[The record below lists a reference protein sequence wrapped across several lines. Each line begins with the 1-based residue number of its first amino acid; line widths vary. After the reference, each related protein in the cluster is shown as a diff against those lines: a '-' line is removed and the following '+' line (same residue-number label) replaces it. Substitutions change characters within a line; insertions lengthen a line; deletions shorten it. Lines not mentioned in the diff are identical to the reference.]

1 VAALLADLGRSLLGA
16 LVAGV
21 LPGHYWA
28 RFVRRS
34 DGLAE
39 HLAYSAALSV
49 ALVPVAA
56 VALARLLG
64 SGVSLVVA
72 VAAIMIVAAS
82 GWLACRGRGP
92 GSGPPGPALPP
103 PRPIRDVRVLALLA
117 VALGVT
123 LAASIG
129 RPAPGWVLIV
139 IMAALVL
146 AGLLSQRAPAAETRK
161 APADQ
166 TPARAAAADQIPALA
181 APSLRNAGRDPGLRW
196 RGPVLAAVL
205 ALTAAL
211 SYTGVVWHDWPYL
224 RGEDQFS
231 HAVMTQQMLAH
242 GSYSSYLIYPPGFST
257 MSAVIC
263 RLTGLAPLQLFPVL
277 APALLLLTTLSAYA
291 LATRLWGWRYG
302 LAAAA
307 LGGLVLVGPYQSFA
321 GGLYPDLLSAF
332 FLMVMTVTALIG
344 LYQAPSLRS
353 GLLFCAVGGAVIWFH
368 SVNSLYLVLLVGTVV
383 LVCLPYLLLRGR
395 AGRALAK
402 ALALSLAGLAVVSLA
417 YAAYIYDLGTFFGG
431 DSTARATVDLDVNTQ
446 SVLKAS
452 DLLVWVGS
460 PVVWL
465 GVFGFAALAMM
476 TRRLKEPAQVL
487 AALTVLLWCVVM
499 YLGSRTAIDGFP
511 QRFERDVGAP
521 LNVLAALGTGIIVQS
536 LAGLRAR
543 WPGRL
548 PARLVPSGLVA
559 AALAVVAAAAVVIQV
574 GGNAVAD
581 SAPSREVLT
590 PAEAAAGRWLA
601 QHNTGGTIIST
612 PDLRRGV
619 TNRAVL
625 AMGGYVGLQSYELP
639 KLAHPRSL
647 PGTGIQQVLDS
658 RTVLSDPASCA
669 AAAVIGRD
677 DVRYIFVYWP
687 GTQANLAAFEHDP
700 AMYRQVFRNSEIVIY
715 APDLTGPQGSMT
727 YGVGCR
733 PSLSVN
739 PYSRARSPTARVWP
753 DLRDTAG
760 SQASAATAR
769 PT

>member
-1 VAALLADLGRSLLGA
+1 VAALLADLARSLLGA

-72 VAAIMIVAAS
+72 VAAIMIVAFS
-82 GWLACRGRGP
+82 GWLACRWRGP
-92 GSGPPGPALPP
+92 GSGPTGPALPP
-103 PRPIRDVRVLALLA
+103 PGPIRDDRVLALLA
-117 VALGVT
+117 VALGVA
-123 LAASIG
+123 LAGSFG
-129 RPAPGWVLIV
+129 VTAPGWVLIV
-139 IMAALVL
+139 ILAALVL
-146 AGLLSQRAPAAETRK
+146 AGLLSQRADPAQTRA

-166 TPARAAAADQIPALA
+166 MTRAAPAVVEA
-181 APSLRNAGRDPGLRW
+181 SCDPGVRW
-196 RGPVLAAVL
+196 RGPALAAVL

-231 HAVMTQQMLAH
+231 HAVMTQQMLTH

-257 MSAVIC
+257 MTAVIC

-395 AGRALAK
+395 AGRVLAK
-402 ALALSLAGLAVVSLA
+402 AVALSLAGLAVVSLA
-417 YAAYIYDLGTFFGG
+417 YAGYIYNLGTFFDQ
-431 DSTARATVDLDVNTQ
+431 DSSARATVDLDVNTQ

-476 TRRLKEPAQVL
+476 ARRLKEPAQVL

-521 LNVLAALGTGIIVQS
+521 LNLLAALGTGIIVQS
-536 LAGLRAR
+536 LAALRDR

-548 PARLVPSGLVA
+548 PARLVLSGLVA
-559 AALAVVAAAAVVIQV
+559 AALAVVAAAVVVIQV
-574 GGNAVAD
+574 GGNAAAD
-581 SAPSREVLT
+581 SATSREVLT
-590 PAEAAAGRWLA
+590 PAEAAAGSWLA

-658 RTVLSDPASCA
+658 RTVLSDPASCS
-669 AAAVIGRD
+669 AAAVIARD
-677 DVRYIFVYWP
+677 DVRYVFVYWP
-687 GTQANLAAFEHDP
+687 GTQANLAGFERDP
-700 AMYRQVFRNSEIVIY
+700 AMYRQVYRNSEIVIY
-715 APDLTGPQGSMT
+715 APRLAAAQGSMT

-733 PSLSVN
+733 PSLSVK
-739 PYSRARSPTARVWP
+739 P
-753 DLRDTAG
+753 
-760 SQASAATAR
+760 
-769 PT
+769 